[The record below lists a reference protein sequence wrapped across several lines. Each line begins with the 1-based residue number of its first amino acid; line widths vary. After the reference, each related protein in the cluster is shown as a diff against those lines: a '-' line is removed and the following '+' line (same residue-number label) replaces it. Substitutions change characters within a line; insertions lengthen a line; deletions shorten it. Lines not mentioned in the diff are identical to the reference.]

1 MLIHLVSEMKH
12 EVHGTW
18 QPRHISKID
27 KGGSIPQQSDSLVQT
42 INQRF
47 AKVICGIYTICSEV
61 EKIGDSAATV
71 VYVKKDCVD

>member
-27 KGGSIPQQSDSLVQT
+27 KGGSIPQQSDLLVQT

-47 AKVICGIYTICSEV
+47 AKVICGIYYLFRSGKNRRFGSNRGVC
-61 EKIGDSAATV
+61 
-71 VYVKKDCVD
+71 KKDCVD